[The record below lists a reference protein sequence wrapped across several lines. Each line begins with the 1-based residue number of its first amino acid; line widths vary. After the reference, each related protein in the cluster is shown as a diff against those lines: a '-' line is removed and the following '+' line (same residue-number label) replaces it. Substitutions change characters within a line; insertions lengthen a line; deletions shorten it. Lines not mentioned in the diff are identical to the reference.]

1 MNEAPG
7 TAVQSQPGVLQA
19 WVLAAR
25 PRTLPLAVVP
35 VVVGSALAYA
45 EHQLFSPFVFFMAI
59 TVALLLQI
67 GANLHNDV
75 ADFQRGADDPD
86 SRLGPQ
92 RVTAEGWLPAALVRR
107 IAMLTFLVAFLA
119 GLSLISVG
127 GWPILAVGVISVAAG
142 LAYSG
147 GPWPISHTC
156 FGELVVWLFFGLV
169 AVAGTWYLQAGASPG
184 WSALAAGTVVGLPA
198 AAVLVVNNAR
208 DRDQDLING
217 RRTFP
222 VIFGLEASRREYLAL
237 ILVPLPLSVWVVCK
251 IGGWWGLPLLI
262 LPMAVWLIR
271 RFSFQSGGPA
281 LNRLLAD
288 TARYGLFAGLLL
300 ALGLLAGQWA

>member
-169 AVAGTWYLQAGASPG
+169 AVAGTWYLQAGVSPG

-198 AAVLVVNNAR
+198 AAVLV
-208 DRDQDLING
+208 
-217 RRTFP
+217 
-222 VIFGLEASRREYLAL
+222 
-237 ILVPLPLSVWVVCK
+237 
-251 IGGWWGLPLLI
+251 
-262 LPMAVWLIR
+262 
-271 RFSFQSGGPA
+271 
-281 LNRLLAD
+281 
-288 TARYGLFAGLLL
+288 
-300 ALGLLAGQWA
+300 